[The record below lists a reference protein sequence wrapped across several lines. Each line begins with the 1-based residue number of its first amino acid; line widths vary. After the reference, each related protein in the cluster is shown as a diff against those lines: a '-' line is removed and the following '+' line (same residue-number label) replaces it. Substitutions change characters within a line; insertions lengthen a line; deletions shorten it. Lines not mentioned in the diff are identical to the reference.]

1 MLNRRVQ
8 SVFSGL
14 IGQLLGPLPIAR
26 VAGAPLTDPLGVGGP
41 LEVIGVGR
49 LVLPPGLTVA
59 LTGLFAGI
67 GMAEALASAIAR
79 IRFEQPATMQATG

>member
-1 MLNRRVQ
+1 VCP
-8 SVFSGL
+8 G
-14 IGQLLGPLPIAR
+14 

-67 GMAEALASAIAR
+67 GTAEALASAVAR
-79 IRFEQPATMQATG
+79 IRFEQPATMQTPE